1 MNNERTNKSLARRDK
16 KRKNQKYTIEAGEIA
31 LRDFGRRGILVGK
44 ISGDTVHKD
53 LSAKTGFLKFPYPA
67 IAHTIEALEYMR
79 EMGAV
84 YIDVLEKDSGI
95 HYRTTVQK
103 YFDEGE
109 YFYGGAKYGEQLKL
123 SLPNFQQSRDPKYT
137 EPTDTDAQP
146 YGEPSGTGDVMPL
159 HYVSH
164 ATVGVKY
171 EPGVKQ
177 LGFWGGE

>member
-1 MNNERTNKSLARRDK
+1 MNTKRTNRSLQRNGN

-53 LSAKTGFLKFPYPA
+53 LSAKTGFLKFPYLA

-109 YFYGGAKYGEQLKL
+109 YFYGGVKYGEQLKL
-123 SLPNFQQSRDPKYT
+123 ALPKFQQTRDPEYT
-137 EPTDTDAQP
+137 EPTDTDAQH
-146 YGEPSGTGDVMPL
+146 YGDPSDTGEVMPL
-159 HYVSH
+159 VYKSH
-164 ATVGVKY
+164 APVGVKY
-171 EPGVKQ
+171 EPGIKQ
-177 LGFWGGE
+177 MGLWGD